1 MSEPS
6 SCLNRLLSFL
16 LSFLPL
22 QFILGYLIYDV
33 DIDWQEEGDK
43 LCNTTFLLF
52 LWKTVIPTIC
62 RTVALALGFRLIR
75 ILMVGR
81 GVNLLLA

>member
-1 MSEPS
+1 MTKLLFFPLPS
-6 SCLNRLLSFL
+6 
-16 LSFLPL
+16 LPL

-52 LWKTVIPTIC
+52 LWKTVILTIC

-75 ILMVGR
+75 L
-81 GVNLLLA
+81 